1 MAFHILAVR
10 RCVHMKKIQWKNL
23 ITAVAIPLATG
34 GLSALLTKKAMDSFE
49 MLNQPPLSPPT
60 WLFPVVWTILYILM
74 GIASYLIATS
84 GQKNDTALTLYGI
97 QLCFNFLWT
106 LIFFNMEWYLFAFL
120 WLIGLWILILLTT
133 IAFYRISKPA
143 AYMMIPYL
151 IWVTF
156 AGYLNYGIYLLN

>member
-1 MAFHILAVR
+1 
-10 RCVHMKKIQWKNL
+10 MKKIQWKNL
-23 ITAVAIPLATG
+23 ITAVAIPLGVG
-34 GLSALLTKKAMDSFE
+34 GLSAMLTKKAMDSFE

-84 GQKNDTALTLYGI
+84 DQKNDTALTLYGI

-106 LIFFNMEWYLFAFL
+106 LIFFNMGWYLFAFF
-120 WLIGLWILILLTT
+120 WLVGLWILILLTT

-151 IWVTF
+151 IWVAF